1 MQIARPTNSYKK
13 ILQCHKE
20 KAHEYSI
27 PGLLLLEYLDQPT

>member
-1 MQIARPTNSYKK
+1 LASQLAIR
-13 ILQCHKE
+13 HKE